1 MSIPLILAS
10 QSRPRRDVLF
20 SAGICPT
27 IRVSH
32 VDEPAALE
40 REAAAL
46 GVTVNDLSV
55 EQRVMILATAKAE
68 AVHQAYRNIAD
79 TAAHARG
86 ERVVGFPLR
95 AVDDRDASSAGTD
108 ARTDSAQSADETKT
122 RDFSGIAIPTVA
134 EPIADFV
141 DGRPSLTRSK
151 AGPLILGCDSMFL
164 LDGECYG
171 KPHSEEVARERLR
184 AMRGATG
191 ELWTGHCLIDFAS
204 GRMVRG
210 ASKATLHFCE
220 YSDLDIERYI
230 ATGEPLEVAG
240 SFTLEGFGG
249 AFIDSIEGDPHGII
263 GLSLPLARRLA
274 AQLGVEWTDLWNVT
288 RSDLAPDA
296 EYDAKTG
303 AAKPLPPKE
312 NVHQPGD
319 GWVDCARG
327 LANSID
333 MSFKRIQFTPDLL
346 PSDVVGVTYY
356 DQKNGEFE
364 YREGPIFASIVLA
377 DEINRASPK
386 TQSALLEV
394 MEEQK
399 VTVDGE
405 THAVPQP
412 FMVIATQNPIEQLG
426 TYKLPEAQMDRFLI
440 KTTIGYPSHDVSVNI
455 LKQVNVIDRASTV
468 HAVFTG
474 NDVLRMR
481 AISETVRLDDA
492 IIEYIVR
499 LVEAT
504 RHNERIQVGSSMR
517 GALALTR
524 CARVWAASSN
534 RGYVV
539 PDDVKQLAVA
549 VLAHRITLTA
559 EATFAGSTPEQMIE
573 QILNEVPSPTVGAT
587 A

>member
-1 MSIPLILAS
+1 MNNENDDATQLGSIGHHMNKPQQTGNPQARPAFQAPSLPAHPQEQSGDDEGTVLSVHNANHYATHTFDADDEGTVLSAYNATPYRPAMPTVPTTQPMKAQPAQPVQMQQPLPQSQPIPAAAPRQFPQATAPVAQPAQPSIPAVKAAAS
-10 QSRPRRDVLF
+10 QAKPAQPTVTSSMISAPRADITEFHNQFTKLVD
-20 SAGICPT
+20 SVSQVVVGKEQP
-27 IRVSH
+27 IR
-32 VDEPAALE
+32 
-40 REAAAL
+40 
-46 GVTVNDLSV
+46 
-55 EQRVMILATAKAE
+55 QCATAM
-68 AVHQAYRNIAD
+68 I
-79 TAAHARG
+79 
-86 ERVVGFPLR
+86 VGGHILLEDNP
-95 AVDDRDASSAGTD
+95 GTG
-108 ARTDSAQSADETKT
+108 KT
-122 RDFSGIAIPTVA
+122 
-134 EPIADFV
+134 
-141 DGRPSLTRSK
+141 
-151 AGPLILGCDSMFL
+151 
-164 LDGECYG
+164 
-171 KPHSEEVARERLR
+171 
-184 AMRGATG
+184 
-191 ELWTGHCLIDFAS
+191 
-204 GRMVRG
+204 
-210 ASKATLHFCE
+210 
-220 YSDLDIERYI
+220 
-230 ATGEPLEVAG
+230 
-240 SFTLEGFGG
+240 
-249 AFIDSIEGDPHGII
+249 
-263 GLSLPLARRLA
+263 
-274 AQLGVEWTDLWNVT
+274 QL
-288 RSDLAPDA
+288 
-296 EYDAKTG
+296 
-303 AAKPLPPKE
+303 
-312 NVHQPGD
+312 
-319 GWVDCARG
+319 ARG

-455 LKQVNVIDRASTV
+455 LKQVNVTDRASTV
-468 HAVFTG
+468 HAVLTG

-573 QILNEVPSPTVGAT
+573 QILDEVPSPTVGA
-587 A
+587 AA

>member
-1 MSIPLILAS
+1 MSNENDDATQLGSIGRHMSKPQQPGNPQARPAFQAPSLPTHPQEQDGDEEGTVLSTHNANHYATHTFDADDEGTVLSAYNATPYRPAMPTVPTTQPMKAQPAQPVQMQQPLPQSQPIPAAAPRQFPQATAPVAQPAQPSIPAVKAAAS
-10 QSRPRRDVLF
+10 QAKPAQPTVTSSMISAPRADITEFHNQFTKLVD
-20 SAGICPT
+20 SVSQVVVGKEQP
-27 IRVSH
+27 IR
-32 VDEPAALE
+32 
-40 REAAAL
+40 
-46 GVTVNDLSV
+46 
-55 EQRVMILATAKAE
+55 QCATAM
-68 AVHQAYRNIAD
+68 I
-79 TAAHARG
+79 
-86 ERVVGFPLR
+86 VGGHILLEDNP
-95 AVDDRDASSAGTD
+95 GTG
-108 ARTDSAQSADETKT
+108 KT
-122 RDFSGIAIPTVA
+122 
-134 EPIADFV
+134 
-141 DGRPSLTRSK
+141 
-151 AGPLILGCDSMFL
+151 
-164 LDGECYG
+164 
-171 KPHSEEVARERLR
+171 
-184 AMRGATG
+184 
-191 ELWTGHCLIDFAS
+191 
-204 GRMVRG
+204 
-210 ASKATLHFCE
+210 
-220 YSDLDIERYI
+220 
-230 ATGEPLEVAG
+230 
-240 SFTLEGFGG
+240 
-249 AFIDSIEGDPHGII
+249 
-263 GLSLPLARRLA
+263 
-274 AQLGVEWTDLWNVT
+274 QL
-288 RSDLAPDA
+288 
-296 EYDAKTG
+296 
-303 AAKPLPPKE
+303 
-312 NVHQPGD
+312 
-319 GWVDCARG
+319 ARG

-356 DQKNGEFE
+356 DQKNSEFE

-405 THAVPQP
+405 AHAVPQP

-455 LKQVNVIDRASTV
+455 LKQVNVTDRASTV
-468 HAVFTG
+468 HAVLTG

-481 AISETVRLDDA
+481 AISETVHLDDA
-492 IIEYIVR
+492 ILEYIVR

>member
-1 MSIPLILAS
+1 MSNDNDDATQLGSIRHHMNKPQQPGNPQARPAFQAPSLPTHPQEQSGDDEGTVLSAYNAMPYRPAMPTVPTTQPLKAQPAQPVQMQQPLPQSQPIPAAAS
-10 QSRPRRDVLF
+10 QAKP
-20 SAGICPT
+20 AQ
-27 IRVSH
+27 
-32 VDEPAALE
+32 PAATSFMMSAPQADITEFHNQFTKL
-40 REAAAL
+40 
-46 GVTVNDLSV
+46 VDSV
-55 EQRVMILATAKAE
+55 SQVVVGKEQPIRQCATAM
-68 AVHQAYRNIAD
+68 I
-79 TAAHARG
+79 
-86 ERVVGFPLR
+86 VGGHILLEDNP
-95 AVDDRDASSAGTD
+95 GTG
-108 ARTDSAQSADETKT
+108 KT
-122 RDFSGIAIPTVA
+122 Q
-134 EPIADFV
+134 
-141 DGRPSLTRSK
+141 
-151 AGPLILGCDSMFL
+151 M
-164 LDGECYG
+164 
-171 KPHSEEVARERLR
+171 
-184 AMRGATG
+184 
-191 ELWTGHCLIDFAS
+191 
-204 GRMVRG
+204 
-210 ASKATLHFCE
+210 
-220 YSDLDIERYI
+220 
-230 ATGEPLEVAG
+230 
-240 SFTLEGFGG
+240 
-249 AFIDSIEGDPHGII
+249 
-263 GLSLPLARRLA
+263 
-274 AQLGVEWTDLWNVT
+274 
-288 RSDLAPDA
+288 
-296 EYDAKTG
+296 
-303 AAKPLPPKE
+303 
-312 NVHQPGD
+312 
-319 GWVDCARG
+319 ARG

-356 DQKNGEFE
+356 DQKNSEFE
-364 YREGPIFASIVLA
+364 YREGPIFASVVLA

-468 HAVFTG
+468 HAVLTG

-573 QILNEVPSPTVGAT
+573 QILNEVPSPTVGA
-587 A
+587 AA

>member
-1 MSIPLILAS
+1 MNNENDDATQLGSIGHHMNKPQQPGNPQQHGNPQTRSAFQAPSLPTHPQEQSGDDEGTVLSAYNATPYRPAMPTVPTTQPMKAQPSQPVQMQQPLPQSQPIPAAAPRQFPQATAPVAQPAQPSIPA
-10 QSRPRRDVLF
+10 VK
-20 SAGICPT
+20 
-27 IRVSH
+27 
-32 VDEPAALE
+32 
-40 REAAAL
+40 AAAPQAKPAQPT
-46 GVTVNDLSV
+46 VTSSMISAPQADITEFHNQFTKLVDNVSQV
-55 EQRVMILATAKAE
+55 VVGKEQPIRQCATAM
-68 AVHQAYRNIAD
+68 I
-79 TAAHARG
+79 
-86 ERVVGFPLR
+86 VGGHILLEDNP
-95 AVDDRDASSAGTD
+95 GTG
-108 ARTDSAQSADETKT
+108 KT
-122 RDFSGIAIPTVA
+122 
-134 EPIADFV
+134 
-141 DGRPSLTRSK
+141 
-151 AGPLILGCDSMFL
+151 
-164 LDGECYG
+164 
-171 KPHSEEVARERLR
+171 
-184 AMRGATG
+184 
-191 ELWTGHCLIDFAS
+191 
-204 GRMVRG
+204 
-210 ASKATLHFCE
+210 
-220 YSDLDIERYI
+220 
-230 ATGEPLEVAG
+230 
-240 SFTLEGFGG
+240 
-249 AFIDSIEGDPHGII
+249 
-263 GLSLPLARRLA
+263 
-274 AQLGVEWTDLWNVT
+274 QL
-288 RSDLAPDA
+288 
-296 EYDAKTG
+296 
-303 AAKPLPPKE
+303 
-312 NVHQPGD
+312 
-319 GWVDCARG
+319 ARG

-356 DQKNGEFE
+356 DQKNSEFE

-412 FMVIATQNPIEQLG
+412 FLVIATQNPIEQLG

-455 LKQVNVIDRASTV
+455 LKQVNVTDRASTV
-468 HAVFTG
+468 HAVLTG

-481 AISETVRLDDA
+481 AISETVRLDDV

-504 RHNERIQVGSSMR
+504 RHDERIQVGSSMR

-573 QILNEVPSPTVGAT
+573 QILNEVPSPTVGA
-587 A
+587 AA

>member
-1 MSIPLILAS
+1 MSNENDDATQLGSIRHYMNKPQQPGNPQTRPAFQAPSLPTHPQEQSGDDEDTMLSAYNAMPYRLAMPTVPTTQPLKAQPAQPVQMRQPLPQS
-10 QSRPRRDVLF
+10 QP
-20 SAGICPT
+20 I
-27 IRVSH
+27 
-32 VDEPAALE
+32 PAAASPVKPAHP
-40 REAAAL
+40 AATSSMMSAPQADITEFHNQFTKL
-46 GVTVNDLSV
+46 VDSV
-55 EQRVMILATAKAE
+55 SQVVVGKEQPIRQCATAM
-68 AVHQAYRNIAD
+68 I
-79 TAAHARG
+79 
-86 ERVVGFPLR
+86 VGGHILLEDNP
-95 AVDDRDASSAGTD
+95 GTG
-108 ARTDSAQSADETKT
+108 KT
-122 RDFSGIAIPTVA
+122 Q
-134 EPIADFV
+134 
-141 DGRPSLTRSK
+141 
-151 AGPLILGCDSMFL
+151 M
-164 LDGECYG
+164 
-171 KPHSEEVARERLR
+171 
-184 AMRGATG
+184 
-191 ELWTGHCLIDFAS
+191 
-204 GRMVRG
+204 
-210 ASKATLHFCE
+210 
-220 YSDLDIERYI
+220 
-230 ATGEPLEVAG
+230 
-240 SFTLEGFGG
+240 
-249 AFIDSIEGDPHGII
+249 
-263 GLSLPLARRLA
+263 
-274 AQLGVEWTDLWNVT
+274 
-288 RSDLAPDA
+288 
-296 EYDAKTG
+296 
-303 AAKPLPPKE
+303 
-312 NVHQPGD
+312 
-319 GWVDCARG
+319 ARG

-356 DQKNGEFE
+356 DQKNSEFE
-364 YREGPIFASIVLA
+364 YREGPIFASVVLA

-399 VTVDGE
+399 VNVDGE

-440 KTTIGYPSHDVSVNI
+440 KTTIGYPSHDVSVSI
-455 LKQVNVIDRASTV
+455 LKQVNVTDRASTV
-468 HAVFTG
+468 HAVLTG

-573 QILNEVPSPTVGAT
+573 QILNEVPSPTVGA
-587 A
+587 AA

>member
-1 MSIPLILAS
+1 MNNENDDATQLGSIGHHMNKPQQTGNPQARPAFQAPSLPAHPQEQSGDDEGTVLSVHNANHYATNTFDADDEGTVLSAYNATPYRPAMPTVPTTQPMKAQPAQPVQMQQPLPQSQPIPAAAPRQFPQATAPVAQPAQPSIPA
-10 QSRPRRDVLF
+10 VK
-20 SAGICPT
+20 
-27 IRVSH
+27 
-32 VDEPAALE
+32 
-40 REAAAL
+40 AAAPQAKPAQPT
-46 GVTVNDLSV
+46 VTSSMISAPQADITEFHNQFTKLVGNVSQV
-55 EQRVMILATAKAE
+55 VVGKEQPIRQCATAM
-68 AVHQAYRNIAD
+68 I
-79 TAAHARG
+79 
-86 ERVVGFPLR
+86 VGGHILLEDNP
-95 AVDDRDASSAGTD
+95 GTG
-108 ARTDSAQSADETKT
+108 KT
-122 RDFSGIAIPTVA
+122 
-134 EPIADFV
+134 
-141 DGRPSLTRSK
+141 
-151 AGPLILGCDSMFL
+151 
-164 LDGECYG
+164 
-171 KPHSEEVARERLR
+171 
-184 AMRGATG
+184 
-191 ELWTGHCLIDFAS
+191 
-204 GRMVRG
+204 
-210 ASKATLHFCE
+210 
-220 YSDLDIERYI
+220 
-230 ATGEPLEVAG
+230 
-240 SFTLEGFGG
+240 
-249 AFIDSIEGDPHGII
+249 
-263 GLSLPLARRLA
+263 
-274 AQLGVEWTDLWNVT
+274 QL
-288 RSDLAPDA
+288 
-296 EYDAKTG
+296 
-303 AAKPLPPKE
+303 
-312 NVHQPGD
+312 
-319 GWVDCARG
+319 ARG

-356 DQKNGEFE
+356 DQKNSEFE

-405 THAVPQP
+405 THTVPQP

-455 LKQVNVIDRASTV
+455 LKQVNVTDRASTV
-468 HAVFTG
+468 HAVLTG

-481 AISETVRLDDA
+481 AISETVHLDDA
-492 IIEYIVR
+492 ILEYIVR

-559 EATFAGSTPEQMIE
+559 EATFAGSTPELMIE
-573 QILNEVPSPTVGAT
+573 QILANVPAPTVGAT

>member
-1 MSIPLILAS
+1 MSNDNDDATQLGSIRHHMNKPQQPGNPQARPAFQAPSLPTHPQKQSGDDEGTVLSAYNAMPYRPAMPTVPTTQPLKAQPAQPVQMQQPLPQSQPIPAAAS
-10 QSRPRRDVLF
+10 QAKP
-20 SAGICPT
+20 AQ
-27 IRVSH
+27 
-32 VDEPAALE
+32 PAATSSMMSAPQDDITEFHNQFTKL
-40 REAAAL
+40 
-46 GVTVNDLSV
+46 VDSV
-55 EQRVMILATAKAE
+55 SQVVVGKEQPIRQCATAM
-68 AVHQAYRNIAD
+68 I
-79 TAAHARG
+79 
-86 ERVVGFPLR
+86 VGGHILLEDNP
-95 AVDDRDASSAGTD
+95 GTG
-108 ARTDSAQSADETKT
+108 KT
-122 RDFSGIAIPTVA
+122 Q
-134 EPIADFV
+134 
-141 DGRPSLTRSK
+141 
-151 AGPLILGCDSMFL
+151 M
-164 LDGECYG
+164 
-171 KPHSEEVARERLR
+171 
-184 AMRGATG
+184 
-191 ELWTGHCLIDFAS
+191 
-204 GRMVRG
+204 
-210 ASKATLHFCE
+210 
-220 YSDLDIERYI
+220 
-230 ATGEPLEVAG
+230 
-240 SFTLEGFGG
+240 
-249 AFIDSIEGDPHGII
+249 
-263 GLSLPLARRLA
+263 
-274 AQLGVEWTDLWNVT
+274 
-288 RSDLAPDA
+288 
-296 EYDAKTG
+296 
-303 AAKPLPPKE
+303 
-312 NVHQPGD
+312 
-319 GWVDCARG
+319 ARG

-455 LKQVNVIDRASTV
+455 LKQVNVTDRASTV
-468 HAVFTG
+468 HAVLTG

>member
-1 MSIPLILAS
+1 MSNDNDDATQLGSIRHHMNKPQQPGNPQARPAFQAPSLPTHPQEQSGDDEGTVLSAYNAMPYRPAMPTVPTTQPLKVQPAQPVQMRQPLPQS
-10 QSRPRRDVLF
+10 QP
-20 SAGICPT
+20 I
-27 IRVSH
+27 
-32 VDEPAALE
+32 PAAASPVKPAQP
-40 REAAAL
+40 AATSSMMSAPQADITEFHNQFAKL
-46 GVTVNDLSV
+46 VDSV
-55 EQRVMILATAKAE
+55 SQVVVGKEQPIRQCATAM
-68 AVHQAYRNIAD
+68 I
-79 TAAHARG
+79 
-86 ERVVGFPLR
+86 VGGHILLEDNP
-95 AVDDRDASSAGTD
+95 GTG
-108 ARTDSAQSADETKT
+108 KT
-122 RDFSGIAIPTVA
+122 
-134 EPIADFV
+134 
-141 DGRPSLTRSK
+141 
-151 AGPLILGCDSMFL
+151 
-164 LDGECYG
+164 
-171 KPHSEEVARERLR
+171 
-184 AMRGATG
+184 
-191 ELWTGHCLIDFAS
+191 
-204 GRMVRG
+204 
-210 ASKATLHFCE
+210 
-220 YSDLDIERYI
+220 
-230 ATGEPLEVAG
+230 
-240 SFTLEGFGG
+240 
-249 AFIDSIEGDPHGII
+249 
-263 GLSLPLARRLA
+263 
-274 AQLGVEWTDLWNVT
+274 QL
-288 RSDLAPDA
+288 
-296 EYDAKTG
+296 
-303 AAKPLPPKE
+303 
-312 NVHQPGD
+312 
-319 GWVDCARG
+319 ARG

-440 KTTIGYPSHDVSVNI
+440 KTTIGYPSHDVSVSI
-455 LKQVNVIDRASTV
+455 LKQVNVTDRASTV
-468 HAVFTG
+468 HAVLTG

-481 AISETVRLDDA
+481 AISETIHLDDA
-492 IIEYIVR
+492 ILEYIVR

-524 CARVWAASSN
+524 CARAWAASNN
-534 RGYVV
+534 RGYAV

-559 EATFAGSTPEQMIE
+559 EATFAGYTPEQMIE
-573 QILNEVPSPTVGAT
+573 QILENVPAPTVGAT

>member
-1 MSIPLILAS
+1 MSNENDDDATQLGSIGHHMNKPQQPGNPQMRLAFQAPS
-10 QSRPRRDVLF
+10 LPTHPQKRSGDDEDTVLSAYNATPSRP
-20 SAGICPT
+20 AMPT
-27 IRVSH
+27 VPTTHPMKAQPAQPVQMQQPLPQSQPI
-32 VDEPAALE
+32 PAAAP
-40 REAAAL
+40 RQFPQATTSQAKPAQPAATSSMMSAPQADITEFYNQFAKL
-46 GVTVNDLSV
+46 VDSV
-55 EQRVMILATAKAE
+55 SQVVVGKEQPICQCATAM
-68 AVHQAYRNIAD
+68 I
-79 TAAHARG
+79 
-86 ERVVGFPLR
+86 VGGHILLEDNP
-95 AVDDRDASSAGTD
+95 GTG
-108 ARTDSAQSADETKT
+108 KT
-122 RDFSGIAIPTVA
+122 
-134 EPIADFV
+134 
-141 DGRPSLTRSK
+141 
-151 AGPLILGCDSMFL
+151 
-164 LDGECYG
+164 
-171 KPHSEEVARERLR
+171 
-184 AMRGATG
+184 
-191 ELWTGHCLIDFAS
+191 
-204 GRMVRG
+204 
-210 ASKATLHFCE
+210 
-220 YSDLDIERYI
+220 
-230 ATGEPLEVAG
+230 
-240 SFTLEGFGG
+240 
-249 AFIDSIEGDPHGII
+249 
-263 GLSLPLARRLA
+263 
-274 AQLGVEWTDLWNVT
+274 QL
-288 RSDLAPDA
+288 
-296 EYDAKTG
+296 
-303 AAKPLPPKE
+303 
-312 NVHQPGD
+312 
-319 GWVDCARG
+319 ARG

-440 KTTIGYPSHDVSVNI
+440 KTTIGYPSHDVSVSI
-455 LKQVNVIDRASTV
+455 LKQVNVTDRASTV
-468 HAVFTG
+468 HAVLTG

-481 AISETVRLDDA
+481 AISETVHLDDA
-492 IIEYIVR
+492 ILEYIVR

-524 CARVWAASSN
+524 CARVWAASNN

-559 EATFAGSTPEQMIE
+559 EATFAGYTPELMIE
-573 QILNEVPSPTVGAT
+573 QILENVPAPTVGAT
-587 A
+587 V